1 MKIVIVGATGTI
13 GKFVVAALQ
22 ERHDIVKVGNRGGDH
37 QVDVTDSNSIR
48 ALFKKIGRFDA
59 LVSTTGKVHFGDL
72 AAMTEKEMQI
82 GLQNKLMGQVNLV
95 LIGRDHINDNGSF
108 TLTSGLLNHDPIRY
122 GAAASLVN
130 GALDGFVTG
139 AAVEMPRGLRIN
151 VVSPGVLTESLPVF
165 GDYFRG
171 FESVAGKRVAHAYV
185 KSVESLQTGKV
196 YSVL

>member
-1 MKIVIVGATGTI
+1 MKIVVVGATGTI

-22 ERHDIVKVGNRGGDH
+22 ERHEIVKVGKTGGDH

-59 LVSTTGKVHFGDL
+59 LVSTTGKVHFGDF

-108 TLTSGLLNHDPIRY
+108 TLTSGLLNHDPIRF

-130 GALDGFVTG
+130 GALDAFVVG
-139 AAVEMPRGLRIN
+139 AAIEMPRGLRIN
-151 VVSPGVLTESLPVF
+151 AVSPGVLVESLPVF

-171 FESVAGKRVAHAYV
+171 FEAVPGKRVANAYV